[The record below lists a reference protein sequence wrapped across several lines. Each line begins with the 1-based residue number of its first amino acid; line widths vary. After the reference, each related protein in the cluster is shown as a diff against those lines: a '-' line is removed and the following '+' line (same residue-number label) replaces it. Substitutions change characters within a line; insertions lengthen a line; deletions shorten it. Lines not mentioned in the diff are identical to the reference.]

1 MMSILISG
9 EQGGSYI
16 LIIKMIDVLTRIF
29 GVSCFF
35 DFYKKKSLGS
45 KLIP

>member
-29 GVSCFF
+29 GVSCFVLTF
-35 DFYKKKSLGS
+35 IKKNLSAVN
-45 KLIP
+45 